1 MPRGPCQQD
10 PRDIESEEL
19 PSLCLGRWRRDSSLC
34 RELTRQCIKPGGVV
48 DRLGHSS
55 DEKRV
60 LVLIGRERVHRES
73 RISMQIG
80 SLRRR
85 HDERE
90 QVVIGDERTHRMESG
105 AAVGADS
112 GEERQAHTVL
122 IEQLP
127 SRAREIWANFGEAT
141 PPQGN
146 EASACSPAQST
157 PL

>member
-10 PRDIESEEL
+10 PGDIESEDL
-19 PSLCLGRWRRDSSLC
+19 PSLCLGRWRLESSLC
-34 RELTRQCIKPGGVV
+34 RELTRQCIKPGGV
-48 DRLGHSS
+48 GHSS

-122 IEQLP
+122 IDQLP
-127 SRAREIWANFGEAT
+127 SRARQTWANLGERT
-141 PPQGN
+141 PPQEETSIGLRTDAVN
-146 EASACSPAQST
+146 AA
-157 PL
+157 